1 MKILVT
7 GGLGFIGINFII
19 FALKKNIKIINVDKI
34 TYASNREKKFLKNF
48 KNYKFYKEDI
58 VNKIKL
64 KKIIKYNSPD
74 LILNFAAETHVDRSI
89 SNPNNFIKTNINGVH
104 SILECCR
111 ELKKNQKI
119 KLIHIS
125 TDEVYGSLN
134 YSGSFTEGDIYRP
147 NSPYSASKASAD
159 HLIRA
164 YRKTFNIPSI
174 IIHPSNNFGPYQN
187 PEKLMP
193 KTIINCIKKK
203 SIPVYGKGLQIRDWL
218 YVKDTV
224 NALSKKKIPIYGKGL
239 NMREWLHVTD
249 HCSAIEHIINHGKIG
264 ENYNI
269 STNNEIS
276 NINLVNSICKYFN
289 KKEKKIK
296 FNYKILIN
304 FVKDRPGHDFRYSLN
319 NKKICSIGWKYNKNF
334 EKKLLETIN
343 WYLKK

>member
-34 TYASNREKKFLKNF
+34 TYASNKEKKFLKNF
-48 KNYKFYKEDI
+48 RNYKFYKEDI
-58 VNKIKL
+58 INKIKL
-64 KKIIKYNSPD
+64 KKIIQYNSPD

-111 ELKKNQKI
+111 ELKKNLKI

-224 NALSKKKIPIYGKGL
+224 TAIFQIIKKGK
-239 NMREWLHVTD
+239 V
-249 HCSAIEHIINHGKIG
+249 G

-296 FNYKILIN
+296 FNYKKLVN
-304 FVKDRPGHDFRYSLN
+304 FVTDRPGHDFRYSLN